1 MTTLEDIEKTVTQLP
16 ADQLAKFRAWFEEF
30 EAARFDR
37 RIERDAKA
45 GRLDKLAEQ
54 ALADFRATSR
64 KHPSNIRRLFV
75 IPAKAGIQ
83 GQGFSGCPGPPLSR
97 G

>member
-1 MTTLEDIEKTVTQLP
+1 LP

-30 EAARFDR
+30 EAARFDG

-54 ALADFRATSR
+54 ALADFRAGRARFVRHFAS
-64 KHPSNIRRLFV
+64 PSFWEAYAKLPENIQRWQTR
-75 IPAKAGIQ
+75 ATN
-83 GQGFSGCPGPPLSR
+83 C
-97 G
+97 